1 MRYILFIS
9 FLYSSIA
16 SAVNTPANIL
26 RACIDNDNLTVTI
39 SWKSPSD
46 ICGSFTKH
54 RLYGSENNRSFD
66 LISEIPNLA
75 ITEYS
80 HSLASINT
88 NWRYFLV
95 TLFTCNG
102 TDSTISDTLNIDTS
116 YPIDI
121 GLDSVSYDLNSQN
134 IIAGWKS
141 NPSVDTDG
149 YQIYDFSSGDGDS
162 IGYTN
167 DTFFTVSTNP
177 ANRCP
182 VVIATLDSCNLSSLI
197 SSPHTPAFLNSAI
210 DTCDRSITLNW
221 SIYSG
226 WTNIDSQVVFLSK
239 NRSSFNSIGTLTGSI
254 SNFKINNIELG
265 ETFEFYIRSYTGNI
279 TSSSNKTT
287 ITTREFVVPE
297 YTYLNYVSVVD
308 NKDIE
313 LGWESSPTSD
323 IGSYDIQKS
332 KNTTGFT
339 NINNTTNTSTFI
351 DPSTDVSQDVFYYRI
366 VAKNKCNE
374 PIDTSNASRNIVL
387 AELSGLTHNT
397 YTGWENGTNF
407 YKLNYQTTSSTWNEI
422 ENSVSAIV
430 VNQSDTKAGCYY
442 VTAEENTNFLGS
454 NNQSVSNT
462 YCKEEDLTVSITT
475 GINPN
480 SENNTFKIYATGIDH
495 SKSHYIILNRWGE
508 KLAHNPTNLEWN
520 CYYKNELVSPGLY
533 IYIVHLYGLK
543 GEKKVQ
549 KGTINVLR

>member
-1 MRYILFIS
+1 M
-9 FLYSSIA
+9 YSSIA

-54 RLYGSENNRSFD
+54 RLYGSENNKSFD

-177 ANRCP
+177 TNRYP

-351 DPSTDVSQDVFYYRI
+351 DPSTDVSQDIFYYRI

-508 KLAHNPTNLEWN
+508 KLAHNPTNLGWN

-549 KGTINVLR
+549 KGAINVLR